1 MNYQKEKLRKQ
12 SHLQLHHKEKKSLGI
27 NLTKEVKSMY
37 IEKCKTLMKESEE
50 DTNGKISCAHGLEEL
65 ILLNIQTIQ
74 SNLQIQYSP
83 YKNSSGIF
91 HRNRTKNPKICL
103 EP

>member
-50 DTNGKISCAHGLEEL
+50 DTNSWKD
-65 ILLNIQTIQ
+65 ILCSWIRRTNIV
-74 SNLQIQYSP
+74 
-83 YKNSSGIF
+83 
-91 HRNRTKNPKICL
+91 
-103 EP
+103 